1 MLLEQTAAEEDLSAP
16 GLSMTAGSKSV
27 LISVNQCHRW
37 FYNSYKGLRSFQFS
51 GVLTEAR
58 RARRVGGVEFS
69 MLNKQVIQITSEFFA
84 REIIRSMKMYE
95 VFKFE

>member
-37 FYNSYKGLRSFQFS
+37 FYNSYKGLQFS

-58 RARRVGGVEFS
+58 RQGGQLEAGSFS
-69 MLNKQVIQITSEFFA
+69 
-84 REIIRSMKMYE
+84 EILLIDSLCSPCGQASLVDLRYAPGLSK
-95 VFKFE
+95 K

>member
-27 LISVNQCHRW
+27 LISINQCHRW

-51 GVLTEAR
+51 GVLTEALGH
-58 RARRVGGVEFS
+58 GG
-69 MLNKQVIQITSEFFA
+69 LGGIGGK
-84 REIIRSMKMYE
+84 
-95 VFKFE
+95 KF